1 MTKRIL
7 NREERHFIQSMVA
20 LMRDRPSTTNEAL
33 VEKFFKRFEPWP
45 KQDSEYLRRRRAVMR
60 YLQQFRT
67 GEWNFADHTMEAAAR
82 QAKAAAE
89 AKLKTMK
96 RTKTDECTITYKE
109 LRHLADAAGNYLI
122 ERTAAKMGAED

>member
-45 KQDSEYLRRRRAVMR
+45 
-60 YLQQFRT
+60 
-67 GEWNFADHTMEAAAR
+67 N
-82 QAKAAAE
+82 
-89 AKLKTMK
+89 
-96 RTKTDECTITYKE
+96 
-109 LRHLADAAGNYLI
+109 RHSDYPNAI
-122 ERTAAKMGAED
+122 